1 MKRKKPYYSKRTKKE
16 VVFDYENGRATAK
29 ELARLYGILGSNT
42 VNDWVKKYGKLDA
55 KNLMKRP
62 KPNPDVSKGNSKEKN
77 NRRQRNY
84 EQIQISDLEFELNE
98 ARLKIRLYACALQ
111 VASEAT
117 GIDLLK
123 KTGELL
129 QQERMKNEL

>member
-1 MKRKKPYYSKRTKKE
+1 MKRKRPYYSQRTKKE

-62 KPNPDVSKGNSKEKN
+62 KPNPDVSKEKN
-77 NRRQRNY
+77 NRRQRTY

-129 QQERMKNEL
+129 QQERTRNEL

>member
-1 MKRKKPYYSKRTKKE
+1 MKRKQPYYSKRTKKE
-16 VVFDYENGRATAK
+16 VVFDYENGRATVK

-62 KPNPDVSKGNSKEKN
+62 KPNSNIPKEQN
-77 NRRQRNY
+77 IRRQRKY
-84 EQIQISDLEFELNE
+84 EQIQISELEFELDE

-129 QQERMKNEL
+129 QQERMKKK